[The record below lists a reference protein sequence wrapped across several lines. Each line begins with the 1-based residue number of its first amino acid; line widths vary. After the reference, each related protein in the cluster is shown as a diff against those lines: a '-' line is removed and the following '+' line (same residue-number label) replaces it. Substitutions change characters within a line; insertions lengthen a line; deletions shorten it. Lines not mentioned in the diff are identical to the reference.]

1 MEDRYLFRAKRLD
14 NGERAKKLNHARFVV
29 AMIVE

>member
-14 NGERAKKLNHARFVV
+14 NGEWVQGALLDGENHCL
-29 AMIVE
+29 IGQ